1 MKHNLNANEVKH
13 VLYDKID
20 KRSFPEAIWQEF
32 EQQKQELFDNY
43 SRLIMKELHIK
54 QPEVMNQMGL
64 LGINIESGGYYGNL
78 SSDCGASSSLLEN
91 TSTRRPEEMQMVKNL
106 IEQCLV
112 YHMSPKQAMDVL
124 YQKEKIE
131 PYFTKTVWRLLKEQN
146 PEFFRK
152 YYIRLAV
159 IDQVLRFNDL
169 IEKQAEMM
177 SQLNHHP
184 NEVAEMRSFKYAV
197 AEATPI
203 TEVEIDRHK
212 LGVFGLQFQAPPTPL

>member
-1 MKHNLNANEVKH
+1 
-13 VLYDKID
+13 
-20 KRSFPEAIWQEF
+20 
-32 EQQKQELFDNY
+32 
-43 SRLIMKELHIK
+43 
-54 QPEVMNQMGL
+54 
-64 LGINIESGGYYGNL
+64 
-78 SSDCGASSSLLEN
+78 
-91 TSTRRPEEMQMVKNL
+91 MQMVKNL

-112 YHMSPKQAMDVL
+112 HHMSPKQAMDVL

-152 YYIRLAV
+152 YDIRLAV

-203 TEVEIDRHK
+203 SK
-212 LGVFGLQFQAPPTPL
+212 LLQLFNYEFVIFEPI

>member
-54 QPEVMNQMGL
+54 QPEVMNQS
-64 LGINIESGGYYGNL
+64 NTPPV